1 MNIALL
7 GFGTVGSHFYKLCEG
22 RTDLHV
28 AAVLSRRPRPE
39 LTCTVT
45 ADYDEIVRDPSIDIV
60 VEVMGGIEPAYSY
73 LCAAMRAGK
82 HVVTANKQLMCAHFE
97 ELTSLAKGKGVALR
111 CTAAAG
117 GGIPWLTSL
126 SRASELDEIKAVEGI
141 LNGTTN
147 YMLSAMTNSGA
158 DYAPALRKAQ
168 ELGYAEA
175 NPTLDIDG
183 QDAAH
188 KLTLLIRLAFGVDYP
203 FTVLPVQGIR
213 GMAPQDIAMARVFG
227 YRVKL
232 VAQVNRVNMDEPDD
246 GPIRLEAGV
255 FPALVPQTYLL
266 ARVGGVYNAVRVES
280 ESSGSLFFHGRGA
293 GALPTASVVLGDL
306 MAVARGELPNN
317 TGFAGGDIPRA
328 SIVPPSESVSKYYVR
343 TMVPD
348 APGVLRDL
356 AGCMAAEGISI
367 AQVIQKRDMEDVE
380 FGEEVVPLVFMTH
393 EASAR
398 AMRQALQHALDKG
411 LLHSPAVYYRV
422 L

>member
-45 ADYDEIVRDPSIDIV
+45 ADYDEIVRDLSIDIV

-97 ELTSLAKGKGVALR
+97 ELTSLAKEKGVALR

-158 DYAPALRKAQ
+158 DYAPALQKAQ

-175 NPTLDIDG
+175 DPSADIDG
-183 QDAAH
+183 LDIQR
-188 KLTLLIRLAFGVDYP
+188 KLILSANVAFGVSLREAD
-203 FTVLPVQGIR
+203 VPVFGIR
-213 GMAPQDIAMARVFG
+213 NVRKADIARFQAHG
-227 YRVKL
+227 CTCKL
-232 VAQVNRVNMDEPDD
+232 IAAAEQKGGSIRAYVEPTLLGHDA
-246 GPIRLEAGV
+246 LEAAVPANFNLISMEGDRMGV
-255 FPALVPQTYLL
+255 Q
-266 ARVGGVYNAVRVES
+266 S
-280 ESSGSLFFHGRGA
+280 FFGQGA
-293 GALPTASVVLGDL
+293 GRYPTAYNVVQDL
-306 MAVARGELPNN
+306 VDIRRGVHAFYTDSFVPAVPDNSGVQHR
-317 TGFAGGDIPRA
+317 
-328 SIVPPSESVSKYYVR
+328 YYVR
-343 TMVPD
+343 TRAALPE
-348 APGVLRDL
+348 L
-356 AGCMAAEGISI
+356 AALAEGDWDG
-367 AQVIQKRDMEDVE
+367 AVITQP
-380 FGEEVVPLVFMTH
+380 VPVSRMHALM
-393 EASAR
+393 A
-398 AMRQALQHALDKG
+398 QALVQDSESFFAALQ
-411 LLHSPAVYYRV
+411 
-422 L
+422 

>member
-97 ELTSLAKGKGVALR
+97 ELTSLAKEKGVALR

-175 NPTLDIDG
+175 DPTADVEGIDAG
-183 QDAAH
+183 RKICILADMLFGRNVAPSRVSMTGISAITAVDAAFAEAAGM
-188 KLTLLIRLAFGVDYP
+188 KLRLLGRAVRQGQALAVFVSPHFIAGTQPLAPISGV
-203 FTVLPVQGIR
+203 L
-213 GMAPQDIAMARVFG
+213 
-227 YRVKL
+227 
-232 VAQVNRVNMDEPDD
+232 
-246 GPIRLEAGV
+246 
-255 FPALVPQTYLL
+255 
-266 ARVGGVYNAVRVES
+266 NAVEVLG
-280 ESSGSLFFHGRGA
+280 SSVGAVMFSGPGA
-293 GALPTASVVLGDL
+293 GGQATASAVLGDVIDIE
-306 MAVARGELPNN
+306 ASFFFRTRLPKE
-317 TGFAGGDIPRA
+317 TCEQALGSVRWLPDAGAFHGGFTEKTTRKALRA
-328 SIVPPSESVSKYYVR
+328 S
-343 TMVPD
+343 
-348 APGVLRDL
+348 GL
-356 AGCMAAEGISI
+356 
-367 AQVIQKRDMEDVE
+367 
-380 FGEEVVPLVFMTH
+380 
-393 EASAR
+393 
-398 AMRQALQHALDKG
+398 ALDAVWP
-411 LLHSPAVYYRV
+411 LLA
-422 L
+422 

>member
-97 ELTSLAKGKGVALR
+97 ELTSLAKEKGVALR

-175 NPTLDIDG
+175 DPTADVEGLDARRKIVLSAD
-183 QDAAH
+183 
-188 KLTLLIRLAFGVDYP
+188 LAFGVNIREEDIP
-203 FTVLPVQGIR
+203 CVGISSITA
-213 GMAPQDIAMARVFG
+213 GDIAKAKDEGLTYKLIARAEKNGRAVAAFVCPTLFPSSAPEAHTDGTGNLVTLFASRFG
-227 YRVKL
+227 K
-232 VAQVNRVNMDEPDD
+232 QS
-246 GPIRLEAGV
+246 
-255 FPALVPQTYLL
+255 F
-266 ARVGGVYNAVRVES
+266 S
-280 ESSGSLFFHGRGA
+280 GA
-293 GALPTASVVLGDL
+293 GAGGYPTGS
-306 MAVARGELPNN
+306 N
-317 TGFAGGDIPRA
+317 
-328 SIVPPSESVSKYYVR
+328 
-343 TMVPD
+343 
-348 APGVLRDL
+348 VLRDCL
-356 AGCMAAEGISI
+356 DVADGCRSFYADSFTPCSVNYPARSASGCSAAW
-367 AQVIQKRDMEDVE
+367 ANTL
-380 FGEEVVPLVFMTH
+380 P
-393 EASAR
+393 ASAAPARRSTPMNLTERTTRTRCLR
-398 AMRQALQHALDKG
+398 ATRPKRNKLHAQSFEIRRFVARRRPPVRQGQVHRGSRPRPPRGHRLRAGQALLRR
-411 LLHSPAVYYRV
+411 P
-422 L
+422 

>member
-97 ELTSLAKGKGVALR
+97 ELTSL
-111 CTAAAG
+111 
-117 GGIPWLTSL
+117 

-175 NPTLDIDG
+175 DPTADVEGLDARRKIVLSAD
-183 QDAAH
+183 
-188 KLTLLIRLAFGVDYP
+188 LAFGVNIREEDIP
-203 FTVLPVQGIR
+203 CVGISSITA
-213 GMAPQDIAMARVFG
+213 GDIAKAKDEGLTYKLIARAEKSGRAVAAFVCPTLFPSSAPEAHTDGTGNLVTLFASRFG
-227 YRVKL
+227 KQSFSGAGAGGYPTGSNVLRDCLDVADGCRSFYADSFTPCSVNLSGTQCKWLFRCMGEYFTRECSAREAFDAYESYRK
-232 VAQVNRVNMDEPDD
+232 DD
-246 GPIRLEAGV
+246 PHA
-255 FPALVPQTYLL
+255 LL
-266 ARVGGVYNAVRVES
+266 ARY
-280 ESSGSLFFHGRGA
+280 
-293 GALPTASVVLGDL
+293 
-306 MAVARGELPNN
+306 
-317 TGFAGGDIPRA
+317 
-328 SIVPPSESVSKYYVR
+328 
-343 TMVPD
+343 
-348 APGVLRDL
+348 
-356 AGCMAAEGISI
+356 AAE
-367 AQVIQKRDMEDVE
+367 
-380 FGEEVVPLVFMTH
+380 EE
-393 EASAR
+393 
-398 AMRQALQHALDKG
+398 
-411 LLHSPAVYYRV
+411 
-422 L
+422 

>member
-97 ELTSLAKGKGVALR
+97 ELTSLAKEKGVALR

-147 YMLSAMTNSGA
+147 FILTQMLERGQSYES
-158 DYAPALRKAQ
+158 ALRDAQ
-168 ELGYAEA
+168 ARGYAEQD
-175 NPTLDIDG
+175 PTADVEGIDAG
-183 QDAAH
+183 RKICILADMLFGRNVAPSRVSMTGISAITAVDAAFAEAAGM
-188 KLTLLIRLAFGVDYP
+188 KLRLLGRAVRQGQALAVFVSPHFIAGTQPLAPISGV
-203 FTVLPVQGIR
+203 L
-213 GMAPQDIAMARVFG
+213 
-227 YRVKL
+227 
-232 VAQVNRVNMDEPDD
+232 
-246 GPIRLEAGV
+246 
-255 FPALVPQTYLL
+255 
-266 ARVGGVYNAVRVES
+266 NAVEVLG
-280 ESSGSLFFHGRGA
+280 SSVGAVMFSGPGA
-293 GALPTASVVLGDL
+293 GGPATASAVLGDVIDIVRNPGRSQPVSWSAEPATL
-306 MAVARGELPNN
+306 LDPEELEASFFFRTRLPKE
-317 TGFAGGDIPRA
+317 TCEQALGSVRWLPDAGAFHGGFTEKTTQKALRA
-328 SIVPPSESVSKYYVR
+328 S
-343 TMVPD
+343 
-348 APGVLRDL
+348 GL
-356 AGCMAAEGISI
+356 
-367 AQVIQKRDMEDVE
+367 
-380 FGEEVVPLVFMTH
+380 
-393 EASAR
+393 
-398 AMRQALQHALDKG
+398 ALDAVWP
-411 LLHSPAVYYRV
+411 LLA
-422 L
+422 

>member
-97 ELTSLAKGKGVALR
+97 ELTSLAKEKGVALR

-168 ELGYAEA
+168 ELGCNKIALGHHFNDVIETTVMSMFYGSQMQAMLPKLHSTNFAGMELIR
-175 NPTLDIDG
+175 PLYCIHEEDILAWKQYNDLEFIQCACRFTENCTMCDNG
-183 QDAAH
+183 GGGSKRQEV
-188 KLTLLIRLAFGVDYP
+188 KTLLRRLKRDNPNIENSIFRSIHAVALDTMPGYKSEGSTRSSMITTNAERKANSVQPSVRCTDGFS
-203 FTVLPVQGIR
+203 LPER
-213 GMAPQDIAMARVFG
+213 SK
-227 YRVKL
+227 Y
-232 VAQVNRVNMDEPDD
+232 
-246 GPIRLEAGV
+246 
-255 FPALVPQTYLL
+255 
-266 ARVGGVYNAVRVES
+266 
-280 ESSGSLFFHGRGA
+280 SGSDTPCRYTVRLS
-293 GALPTASVVLGDL
+293 SV
-306 MAVARGELPNN
+306 AV
-317 TGFAGGDIPRA
+317 I
-328 SIVPPSESVSKYYVR
+328 
-343 TMVPD
+343 
-348 APGVLRDL
+348 
-356 AGCMAAEGISI
+356 
-367 AQVIQKRDMEDVE
+367 
-380 FGEEVVPLVFMTH
+380 
-393 EASAR
+393 
-398 AMRQALQHALDKG
+398 
-411 LLHSPAVYYRV
+411 
-422 L
+422 

>member
-1 MNIALL
+1 MKIALL

-97 ELTSLAKGKGVALR
+97 ELTSLAKEKGVALR

-126 SRASELDEIKAVEGI
+126 SRASQLDEITAVEGI

-158 DYAPALRKAQ
+158 DYAAVLQKAQ

-175 NPTLDIDG
+175 DPTADVEGLD
-183 QDAAH
+183 ARR
-188 KLTLLIRLAFGVDYP
+188 KLVLSADLAFGVNIKEEDIP
-203 FTVLPVQGIR
+203 CVGISSVTAADIAR
-213 GMAPQDIAMARVFG
+213 AKDEGLTYKLIARAEKSGNAVAAFVCPTLFPSFAPEAHTDGTGNLATLYAARFGRQSFSGAGAGGPIELQNEVDALRAGKRYAPQGFAHQIGYPPGSSVLRDCLDIADGCRSFYADSFVPRFVNLSGMQGKWLFRCMGEYFTRECSAREAFDAYDS
-227 YRVKL
+227 YRK
-232 VAQVNRVNMDEPDD
+232 DD
-246 GPIRLEAGV
+246 PHA
-255 FPALVPQTYLL
+255 LL
-266 ARVGGVYNAVRVES
+266 ARY
-280 ESSGSLFFHGRGA
+280 
-293 GALPTASVVLGDL
+293 
-306 MAVARGELPNN
+306 
-317 TGFAGGDIPRA
+317 
-328 SIVPPSESVSKYYVR
+328 
-343 TMVPD
+343 
-348 APGVLRDL
+348 
-356 AGCMAAEGISI
+356 AAE
-367 AQVIQKRDMEDVE
+367 
-380 FGEEVVPLVFMTH
+380 EE
-393 EASAR
+393 
-398 AMRQALQHALDKG
+398 
-411 LLHSPAVYYRV
+411 
-422 L
+422 